1 MATESEAL
9 ERISCRSYTHGRR
22 HPQVLGKVGKR
33 ALPLGPYTLVQVGVF
48 VTSFVLLV
56 KTHHLWAHFGM
67 VVDSLLIMGLPCLAA
82 WKMRRARIE
91 GRSPLRMAAG
101 ALSYATRPRNG
112 SAHGRRLARPGG
124 HLVQAAYFAERRTS

>member
-1 MATESEAL
+1 MAEDNEAP

-33 ALPLGPYTLVQVGVF
+33 ALPFGPYTLVQVGVF

-56 KTHHLWAHFGM
+56 KTRLLWAHFGM
-67 VVDSLLIMGLPCLAA
+67 VADSLLLMGLPCLAA

-101 ALSYATRPRNG
+101 VLSYAIRPRNG
-112 SAHGRRLARPGG
+112 TAHGRRLARPGG
-124 HLVQAAYFAERRTS
+124 QLVRAAYFVERRAG